1 MTYYPE
7 DGLAVEY
14 DYSPADGDGWNEPRT
29 PKSVDIYSVIVG
41 GVEMIDYIAPR
52 ILELWAE
59 TILESLGDDEDPPE
73 RDREWECN
81 YER

>member
-7 DGLAVEY
+7 DGISVEY
-14 DYSPADGDGWNEPRT
+14 DYTAPDGDGWNEPRT
-29 PKSVDIYSVIVG
+29 PESVDIYSVIVG

-59 TILESLGDDEDPPE
+59 TILESLGTDEDPPARE
-73 RDREWECN
+73 REWECN